1 MSILSRFLA
10 IETNVQRADKQTL
23 ANHVI
28 SIMTV
33 SEYFDLS
40 DWLGLRWHSA
50 SRLRRLWK
58 WFRSCAVEQ
67 KSDFLQMSARWDRFV
82 YIWRAAVIPVEPVN
96 SSDLKSCRR
105 GADLLVDFEKVI
117 FCPSS
122 YHFSLWSHFHWDIQ
136 ITENS
141 IWYKNK
147 FHNNCHFESN
157 D

>member
-10 IETNVQRADKQTL
+10 IDTNVQRADKQTL
-23 ANHVI
+23 ANHVK
-28 SIMTV
+28 SNMTV
-33 SEYFDLS
+33 SEYFDLP
-40 DWLGLRWHSA
+40 DWLGLRFTFCIKIEAIVKVISIIRSWTE
-50 SRLRRLWK
+50 K
-58 WFRSCAVEQ
+58 W
-67 KSDFLQMSARWDRFV
+67 FLQMSARWDRFV

-105 GADLLVDFEKVI
+105 GADLLVDFGKVI
-117 FCPSS
+117 FCPWS
-122 YHFSLWSHFHWDIQ
+122 YHFSLSSHFHWDIQ

>member
-1 MSILSRFLA
+1 MALSCNWYKCSTGWQTNIGKSRHLYYDCFRILWSSRLTGSQMTFCIKIEA
-10 IETNVQRADKQTL
+10 IVK
-23 ANHVI
+23 VI
-28 SIMTV
+28 SIMRSWT
-33 SEYFDLS
+33 E
-40 DWLGLRWHSA
+40 
-50 SRLRRLWK
+50 K
-58 WFRSCAVEQ
+58 WFFADVGE
-67 KSDFLQMSARWDRFV
+67 ARWDRFV

-122 YHFSLWSHFHWDIQ
+122 YHFSLSSHFHWDIQ